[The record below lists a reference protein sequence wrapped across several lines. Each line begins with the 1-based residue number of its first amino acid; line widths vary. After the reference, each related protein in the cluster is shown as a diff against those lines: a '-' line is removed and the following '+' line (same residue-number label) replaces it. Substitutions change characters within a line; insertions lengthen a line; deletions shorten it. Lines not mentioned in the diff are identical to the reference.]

1 MNKSES
7 IKTIAPALLKA
18 QEEMGDAKKGA
29 TNPFF
34 KSKYADLN
42 SVREAVIPALNS
54 NGISILQPT
63 TTIEGRPFVETIL
76 LHESGEWISSL
87 TEIICNKQ
95 NDAQSHGSGL
105 SYARRYA
112 ISSIM
117 NIGASDDDGQDAV
130 KPNHNITLS
139 ESNKPWLNKFEK
151 DGSTITELWQKAKI
165 NIEAGKVT
173 MEQIKAKYI
182 VSKVHQQELHS
193 L

>member
-1 MNKSES
+1 MIKSES
-7 IKTIAPALLKA
+7 MKTIAPALLKA
-18 QEEMGDAKKGA
+18 QEEMGNAKKGA

-87 TEIICNKQ
+87 TEIICNKM

-130 KPNHNITLS
+130 KPNHNITVS

-151 DGSTITELWQKAKI
+151 DGSTLTEMWQKAKI

-182 VSKVHQQELHS
+182 VSKVHQQELQS

>member
-1 MNKSES
+1 MIKSES

-18 QEEMGDAKKGA
+18 QEEMGNAKKGA

-130 KPNHNITLS
+130 KPNHNITVN

-151 DGSTITELWQKAKI
+151 DGSTLTEIWQKAKI

-182 VSKVHQQELHS
+182 VSKVHQQELQS

>member
-7 IKTIAPALLKA
+7 IKTIAPALFKA
-18 QEEMGDAKKGA
+18 QEEMGNAKKGA

-130 KPNHNITLS
+130 KPNHNITVS

-173 MEQIKAKYI
+173 LDQIKAKYI
-182 VSKVHQQELHS
+182 VSKINQDELQS

>member
-7 IKTIAPALLKA
+7 IKTLAPALLKA
-18 QEEMGDAKKGA
+18 QEEMGNAKKGA

-130 KPNHNITLS
+130 KPNHNITVN

-182 VSKVHQQELHS
+182 VSKVHQQELQS